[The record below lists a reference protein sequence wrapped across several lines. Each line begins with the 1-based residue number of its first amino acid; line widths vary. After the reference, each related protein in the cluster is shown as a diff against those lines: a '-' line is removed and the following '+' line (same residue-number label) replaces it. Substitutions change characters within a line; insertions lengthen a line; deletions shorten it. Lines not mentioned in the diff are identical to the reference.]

1 MKVVIPV
8 LGAEWHFP
16 GLKAKHNR
24 VTSEENEE

>member
-8 LGAEWHFP
+8 LGAEWHFL
-16 GLKAKHNR
+16 GLKEKHIQ